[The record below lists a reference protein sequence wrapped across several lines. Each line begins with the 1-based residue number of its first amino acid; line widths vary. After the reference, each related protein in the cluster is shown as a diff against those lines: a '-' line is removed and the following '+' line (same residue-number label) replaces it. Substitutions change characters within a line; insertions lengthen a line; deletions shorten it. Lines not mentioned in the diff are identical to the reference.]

1 MAFTAG
7 SVELARAEKLARQL
21 NDLYV
26 TFGSNMSGETGAA
39 VVEKYA
45 KKLGFG
51 ITGITTGKGFPL
63 YGNISGKTG
72 GSTRGLTRLTA
83 ALQNPDGL
91 TQPNGVTADPNFTL
105 QGLTVG
111 IYNEKYVFA
120 GPAPAGITAGNP
132 NRGYTSGV
140 SGLTFEAY
148 GFSAASMVIGYTATI
163 YYGVTGGTV
172 G

>member
-1 MAFTAG
+1 MLHSAATCLEKQVQRLLKNTQRSWVSVSLESQLERDFLFT
-7 SVELARAEKLARQL
+7 E
-21 NDLYV
+21 
-26 TFGSNMSGETGAA
+26 TFLERL
-39 VVEKYA
+39 VV
-45 KKLGFG
+45 
-51 ITGITTGKGFPL
+51 
-63 YGNISGKTG
+63 
-72 GSTRGLTRLTA
+72 RGLTRLTA